1 MARLSHR
8 SRHDKGEIVYD
19 VEVAIANDHQVNEVG
34 K

>member
-19 VEVAIANDHQVNEVG
+19 VEVANDYQVNEVG